1 LLFHALPSEN
11 IYGIPRWI
19 SQTPNILGSRE
30 VEEVNLEY
38 FEENTVPPIMISV
51 SNGRLT
57 KESFETLERIF
68 QENRGRDAQHRVVLI
83 EAVTET
89 VGLEEKSTA
98 SIQVDKL
105 ADARQSDG
113 LFKAYDDSNI
123 SKVLSSFRIDPL
135 LVGMGGS
142 KTFASANVSMYV
154 TESQVFQPDRADH
167 DEFINMHFINHPS
180 GLGLKTCKLES
191 RGPTVTN
198 PEQIIRMLTAIN
210 VMGGVTPR
218 TAIDTINETMQLS
231 LEQYP
236 MPNEDGWEPWMD
248 QPLQLSVRQVTQTSD
263 DRQQQTGEGDTT
275 HTGQSAKSK
284 ANKQTEA
291 SGNTGAETANNAQD
305 KGQLPA

>member
-1 LLFHALPSEN
+1 
-11 IYGIPRWI
+11 
-19 SQTPNILGSRE
+19 
-30 VEEVNLEY
+30 
-38 FEENTVPPIMISV
+38 
-51 SNGRLT
+51 
-57 KESFETLERIF
+57 
-68 QENRGRDAQHRVVLI
+68 
-83 EAVTET
+83 
-89 VGLEEKSTA
+89 
-98 SIQVDKL
+98 
-105 ADARQSDG
+105 
-113 LFKAYDDSNI
+113 
-123 SKVLSSFRIDPL
+123 
-135 LVGMGGS
+135 
-142 KTFASANVSMYV
+142 
-154 TESQVFQPDRADH
+154 
-167 DEFINMHFINHPS
+167 MHFINHPS